1 MDVAQFSTIMIT
13 MIAGVMAIYK
23 FIRDDMK
30 LMNAHHREGMKI
42 MDEKFIKIDEKWECL
57 FERLLVQDKQSKSK

>member
-23 FIRDDMK
+23 FIRDDRK

-42 MDEKFIKIDEKWECL
+42 MDEKFIKIDEKWERL